1 MNGVAHRRNSHSY
14 MVPTF
19 LTAEVALAAQEGEI
33 ARVCK
38 WLNEGGPIDA
48 RDVFQCSLLHLASA
62 SGQVYVVRELL
73 RRGASLNERS
83 PDAHFTMGKT
93 ALHRACEEGH
103 TQVVELLVAAG
114 ADTQMACTATGPAQK
129 QAKLGCRS
137 QAPMQ
142 CSVSS
147 ESKSARDLCKDNA
160 VRLALEQPA
169 WSPGCHH
176 MWPARFKAVVQ
187 LLLFLFTSRKRNNK
201 ENEGVTQYCPFS
213 TFSLS
218 RRISK
223 SSTKASN
230 ASEKDTSALHLDWD
244 TLQQIISRLAYPV
257 SQWCDCPSTP
267 KMDAAA
273 GKGTCARRKRRP

>member
-1 MNGVAHRRNSHSY
+1 MY
-14 MVPTF
+14 
-19 LTAEVALAAQEGEI
+19 I
-33 ARVCK
+33 C
-38 WLNEGGPIDA
+38 
-48 RDVFQCSLLHLASA
+48 
-62 SGQVYVVRELL
+62 
-73 RRGASLNERS
+73 
-83 PDAHFTMGKT
+83 
-93 ALHRACEEGH
+93 
-103 TQVVELLVAAG
+103 
-114 ADTQMACTATGPAQK
+114 
-129 QAKLGCRS
+129 
-137 QAPMQ
+137 
-142 CSVSS
+142 
-147 ESKSARDLCKDNA
+147 
-160 VRLALEQPA
+160 RLALEQPA

-176 MWPARFKAVVQ
+176 MWPARFKVPTCGCKALLPPTTLMFMTTQQMSVMQAVVQ